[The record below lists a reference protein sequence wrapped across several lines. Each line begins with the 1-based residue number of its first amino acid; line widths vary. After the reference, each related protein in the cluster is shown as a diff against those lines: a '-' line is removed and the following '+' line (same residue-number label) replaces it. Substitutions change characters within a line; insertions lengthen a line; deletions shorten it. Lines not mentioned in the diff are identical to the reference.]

1 MTHKT
6 VSHGGE
12 AQVARQTY
20 LTRRGAVYWFRRR
33 VPGELVPILGK
44 SFWFDSLGTKD
55 HREAG
60 RRARVRAAETDRE
73 IQAATKRL
81 NGQAAAPLTRAEA
94 AALAQNELARWLA
107 EDADAR
113 LAWGVDAYRNAEVVV
128 EDFERDA
135 REALALGDWQSV
147 ARQAHEVLCR
157 SGRWY
162 PEGDPSVRLMA
173 GELLGVQVQW
183 LDALKARQ
191 EGKAVTAPAPL
202 AVAVAQVAVP
212 RPVGI
217 TLGQLIDDYRRERER
232 KYGGPSTA
240 RKYEHIFRALEAAL
254 GRERDIANIR
264 REDIRAVRD
273 LIERIPAHMGKRYPG
288 LGLMAA
294 IEAGERDGA
303 QRLSPGTVK
312 SYLDNLTAVFG
323 WAVDEELLD
332 KNPATRAAPKALPSV
347 KRRGFEPEE
356 LELLFASLAQVDAE
370 HAWRFWV
377 PAMAV
382 YSGARASELCQ
393 LRVDDVI
400 TVRGTVCLDFSVF
413 DKEGRRD
420 ESKRLKTGSSERAV
434 PLHRHVL
441 NAGFEAFVEKVRASG
456 ESRLFPQLRPNKSG
470 EYSWQLSRWFAR
482 QLDKLDMTQPSLVFH
497 SLRHGFKDACRLAGV
512 SQETADAIGGWASK
526 GVSSRY
532 GDRTRVEVLKAA
544 LEKVRF
550 GDFVLPRW
558 PGDA

>member
-55 HREAG
+55 HREAA
-60 RRARVRAAETDRE
+60 RRARERAAETDRE

-107 EDADAR
+107 EDTDTR
-113 LAWGVDAYRNAEVVV
+113 LAWGVDAYRNAEVVI

-173 GELLGVQVQW
+173 GELLGAQVQW

-202 AVAVAQVAVP
+202 AVPVAQVAVP

-217 TLGQLIDDYRRERER
+217 ALGQLIDDYRRERER

-240 RKYEHIFRALEAAL
+240 RKYEHIFKALEAAL
-254 GRERDIANIR
+254 GRDRDIAGITR
-264 REDIRAVRD
+264 QDCRAVRD
-273 LIERIPAHMGKRYPG
+273 LIERIPAHMGKKYPG
-288 LGLMAA
+288 LPFIEA
-294 IEAGERDGA
+294 IAAGERDGA
-303 QRLSPGTVK
+303 AKLAPNTVAT
-312 SYLDNLTAVFG
+312 YLHNLAAVFS
-323 WAVDEELLD
+323 WAVGEGILER
-332 KNPATRAAPKALPSV
+332 NPATGLAEKGRASV
-347 KRRGFEPEE
+347 QRRGFTPDE
-356 LELLFASLAQVDAE
+356 LAILFAPLPAE
-370 HAWRFWV
+370 RKSKPWRFWV
-377 PAMAV
+377 PALAA
-382 YSGARASELCQ
+382 YSGARANELCQ
-393 LRVDDVI
+393 LRVEDIVEVDGRTCI
-400 TVRGTVCLDFSVF
+400 DLSVF
-413 DKEGRRD
+413 GDDGVRVEG
-420 ESKRLKTGSSERAV
+420 KRLKTQASERVIPVHPEVIA
-434 PLHRHVL
+434 
-441 NAGFEAFVEKVRASG
+441 AGFDQFVAAVRG
-456 ESRLFPQLRPNKSG
+456 KGHERLFPELRPG
-470 EYSWQLSRWFAR
+470 PDGGYSHDLTKWFGR
-482 QLDKLDMTQPSLVFH
+482 HLDSVGLTQPSLVFH
-497 SLRHGFKDACRLAGV
+497 SFRHGFKDACRLAGV
-512 SQETADAIGGWASK
+512 DSETSDALGGWAARGQSAK
-526 GVSSRY
+526 Y
-532 GDRTRVEVLKAA
+532 GKRGMVPVLYRA
-544 LEKVRF
+544 LIKVDYPGF
-550 GDFVLPRW
+550 SLPRRS
-558 PGDA
+558 